1 MDGDSNVYGLRATA
15 IGDAG
20 VADLEAGIVPHA
32 YWVNDGMMVNWSH
45 ADTDETV
52 DV

>member
-1 MDGDSNVYGLRATA
+1 MNGDSDVYDLGARAT
-15 IGDAG
+15 GDAG
-20 VADLEAGIVPHA
+20 VADPEGSIVPHA